1 MLPPR
6 ITAGER
12 RRGWDGVE
20 QGREMHSPSGAL
32 LMNELTTII
41 SDGGVLVSVTLGDVV
56 LRKVVYG
63 DGRFHV
69 QIEEA
74 RDRLAFAGSA
84 GRASLTYG
92 AETVSFVPSTDVR
105 ALVRARQ
112 LVSSA
117 KVVATFSR
125 LADRLVRVRKT
136 SAGAVSVQLTA
147 ALVAEVM
154 GDQGVPALV
163 ARLMSASVRQRR
175 VVYDGRDDFQD
186 RWTEHTLA
194 LLCPIDPSSLELT
207 VRALLVMEASWH
219 AVLSRDSEARSR
231 AVR

>member
-6 ITAGER
+6 IIADET
-12 RRGWDGVE
+12 RRGWGVGLGTE
-20 QGREMHSPSGAL
+20 GHAQSGL
-32 LMNELTTII
+32 LMNELTTVI

-56 LRKVVYG
+56 LRKVVYS

-69 QIEEA
+69 QIEVA

-92 AETVSFVPSTDVR
+92 ADTVSFVPSTVVCAR
-105 ALVRARQ
+105 ERARQ

-117 KVVATFSR
+117 NVVTTFRRFAER
-125 LADRLVRVRKT
+125 LGRLRGT
-136 SAGAVSVQLTA
+136 SPGAVSVHLTTALVGEVMGEKGVA
-147 ALVAEVM
+147 ALVERLVSAP
-154 GDQGVPALV
+154 VPP
-163 ARLMSASVRQRR
+163 RR

-186 RWTEHTLA
+186 RWTEHTIARLGSPDTSTLELA
-194 LLCPIDPSSLELT
+194 LHT
-207 VRALLVMEASWH
+207 LLVMEASWH
-219 AVLSRDSEARSR
+219 AVVSRDSEARSR

>member
-1 MLPPR
+1 
-6 ITAGER
+6 
-12 RRGWDGVE
+12 
-20 QGREMHSPSGAL
+20 
-32 LMNELTTII
+32 MNELTTVI

-69 QIEEA
+69 QVEEA

-92 AETVSFVPSTDVR
+92 AETVSFVPSTEAH
-105 ALVRARQ
+105 ALARARQ

-117 KVVATFSR
+117 NVVVTFRR
-125 LADRLVRVRKT
+125 LAERLVRVRKT

-147 ALVAEVM
+147 ALVAEVV
-154 GDQGVPALV
+154 GEPGVPALV
-163 ARLMSASVRQRR
+163 ARLMSAPVRQRR
-175 VVYDGRDDFQD
+175 VIYDGRDDFQD
-186 RWTEHTLA
+186 RWTEHAVA
-194 LLCPIDPSSLELT
+194 LLSPLESAPLELT
-207 VRALLVMEASWH
+207 FRALLVMEASWH
-219 AVLSRDSEARSR
+219 AVVSGDSEAQSR